1 MGEGSEED
9 IVDGRVCMHTSISL
23 GETWMLDFARV
34 HTYVCVHT
42 HLCAC
47 TTGITDNR
55 SSLHTWEVDPT
66 TTPFCTC

>member
-47 TTGITDNR
+47 TTGVT
-55 SSLHTWEVDPT
+55 EG
-66 TTPFCTC
+66 